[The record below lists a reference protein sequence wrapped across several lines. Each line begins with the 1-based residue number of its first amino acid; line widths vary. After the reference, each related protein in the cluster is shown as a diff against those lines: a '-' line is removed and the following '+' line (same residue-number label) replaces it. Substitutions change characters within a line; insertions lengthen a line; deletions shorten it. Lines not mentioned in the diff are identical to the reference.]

1 LFFVW
6 DNLERL
12 FIYRSWDVYSFST
25 GKACE
30 GEEAVEAFFVLF
42 FGMCGREERDVWRAE
57 SPRGAECKYSG
68 DCGDLV

>member
-12 FIYRSWDVYSFST
+12 FIYRSWDVYSFS
-25 GKACE
+25 
-30 GEEAVEAFFVLF
+30 VEAFFVLF